1 MVIEFILDL
10 QNKLFWYYHKKS
22 FLILVWLISI
32 SRLKLLNITIIV
44 YFIGNMIE
52 VGQSEIRGK
61 IIEHSWTEI
70 MINELPLK
78 FRILVYLAMLAG
90 VLLSYWYIK
99 FLIKLNIENKKEQ
112 KQDKQHNELLEAVKK
127 REDKDIEKYL

>member
-1 MVIEFILDL
+1 MKTFKNILWNILKYSIVIVLNTPIL
-10 QNKLFWYYHKKS
+10 
-22 FLILVWLISI
+22 
-32 SRLKLLNITIIV
+32 V

-78 FRILVYLAMLAG
+78 FRALVYVAMIVG
-90 VLLSYWYIK
+90 VALSYMYIK
-99 FLIKLNIENKKEQ
+99 FLVKLNIESKKEQ
-112 KQDKQHNELLEAVKK
+112 KQDNQHKELLEAVKK
-127 REDKDIEKYL
+127 NRNEDKDIEKYL

>member
-22 FLILVWLISI
+22 FLSLVWLISI

>member
-1 MVIEFILDL
+1 MP
-10 QNKLFWYYHKKS
+10 
-22 FLILVWLISI
+22 
-32 SRLKLLNITIIV
+32 IIV

-78 FRILVYLAMLAG
+78 FRTLVYLAMLAG
-90 VLLSYWYIK
+90 VALSYLYIK
-99 FLIKLNIENKKEQ
+99 FW
-112 KQDKQHNELLEAVKK
+112 
-127 REDKDIEKYL
+127 

>member
-1 MVIEFILDL
+1 MKTFKNILW
-10 QNKLFWYYHKKS
+10 N
-22 FLILVWLISI
+22 ILKYSI
-32 SRLKLLNITIIV
+32 VLVLNTPLLVYIIGT
-44 YFIGNMIE
+44 FIE

-78 FRILVYLAMLAG
+78 FRALVYVAMIVG
-90 VLLSYWYIK
+90 VVLSYLYIK

-112 KQDKQHNELLEAVKK
+112 KQDQQHNELLAAMKNNK

>member
-1 MVIEFILDL
+1 MKTFKNILWNILKYSIVIVLNTPIL
-10 QNKLFWYYHKKS
+10 
-22 FLILVWLISI
+22 
-32 SRLKLLNITIIV
+32 V

-78 FRILVYLAMLAG
+78 FRALVYVAMIVG
-90 VLLSYWYIK
+90 VLLSYCYIK
-99 FLIKLNIENKKEQ
+99 FLVKLNIESKKEA
-112 KQDKQHNELLEAVKK
+112 KQEARHTQLLETIKNNK